1 MNKIDL
7 PAANPE
13 RVSKEIEKLV
23 GVPAASVI
31 GISAK
36 TGYNVEQVLDAV
48 IEKIPAPQ
56 DDRSDGISTRALIFD
71 SVYDS
76 YRGVVVYIKVLTG
89 SLKVGDTVYLPYSEK
104 SFNLTE
110 V

>member
-7 PAANPE
+7 PAANPQ
-13 RVSKEIEKLV
+13 RVGKEIEHLV
-23 GVPAASVI
+23 GIPAEEII

-36 TGYNVEQVLDAV
+36 TGMNVEKVLDAV

-56 DDRSDGISTRALIFD
+56 DEVIEGLSSRALIFD
-71 SVYDS
+71 SVYDA
-76 YRGVVVYIKVLTG
+76 YRGVVVYVKVLSG
-89 SLKVGDTVYLPYSEK
+89 SLKMGDTVFLPYSEK
-104 SFNLTE
+104 NFALTE